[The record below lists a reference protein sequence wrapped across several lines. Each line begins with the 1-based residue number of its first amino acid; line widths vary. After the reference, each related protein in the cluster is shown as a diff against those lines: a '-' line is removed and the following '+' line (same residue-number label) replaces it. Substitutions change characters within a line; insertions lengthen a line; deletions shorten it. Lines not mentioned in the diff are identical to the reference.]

1 MRFELAK
8 CIEPS
13 KSIPSVSSP
22 ADVKVCFTIEELMA
36 LASDFHS
43 HSFEFDD
50 SDCSTPRNLEM
61 RKRDINIM
69 LKLLYAIEAH
79 EEVLLN
85 EL

>member
-1 MRFELAK
+1 MSFKLGE

-22 ADVKVCFTIEELMA
+22 SDVKVCFTLEELRA

-43 HSFEFDD
+43 QSFEFAD
-50 SDCSTPRNLEM
+50 SDCSTSRNLEM

-79 EEVLLN
+79 EGEAA
-85 EL
+85 